1 MKKTALHEKLL
12 FEEELD
18 DLDID
23 DIGNFEDLSR
33 LVFIDEECGNSRV
46 SFDDGEL
53 DRNINLKKT
62 LVVIQAY
69 K

>member
-33 LVFIDEECGNSRV
+33 LVFIDEECGIPEFLLMMESLI
-46 SFDDGEL
+46 EIL
-53 DRNINLKKT
+53 T
-62 LVVIQAY
+62 
-69 K
+69 

>member
-33 LVFIDEECGNSRV
+33 LVFIDEECGNPRV
-46 SFDDGEL
+46 SSDDGEL